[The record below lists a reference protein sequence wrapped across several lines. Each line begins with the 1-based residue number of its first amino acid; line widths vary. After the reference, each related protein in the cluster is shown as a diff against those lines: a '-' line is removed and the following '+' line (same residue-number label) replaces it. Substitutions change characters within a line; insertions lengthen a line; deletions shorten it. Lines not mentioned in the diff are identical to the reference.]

1 MTVKSLDILLL
12 NIFSLGH
19 KHITYIC
26 TPIRPKEIGRIH
38 RLAGLR
44 SCFKD
49 HGLDPEWVEVKSPTI
64 AAYGRYSADNSEYQN
79 GYDMASQALDEHTSS
94 TAFVGNNDMTAF
106 GIMAAISDHGF
117 RVPHDYSVC
126 GFDNI
131 PLSSMPQ
138 IALTTIE
145 HASLAKGREAVDI
158 IYKKNT
164 QKISL
169 PNIIILC
176 EWNMN
181 LN

>member
-1 MTVKSLDILLL
+1 M
-12 NIFSLGH
+12 
-19 KHITYIC
+19 
-26 TPIRPKEIGRIH
+26 
-38 RLAGLR
+38 
-44 SCFKD
+44 
-49 HGLDPEWVEVKSPTI
+49 EVKSPTI

-145 HASLAKGREAVDI
+145 HASLAKVVKLWILYIRRTRM
-158 IYKKNT
+158 KKYLCQT
-164 QKISL
+164 SL
-169 PNIIILC
+169 YYANGI
-176 EWNMN
+176 
-181 LN
+181 

>member
-1 MTVKSLDILLL
+1 METTGTCLDNAFACAIFVGGYIIAEHLL
-12 NIFSLGH
+12 SLGH

-94 TAFVGNNDMTAF
+94 TDRV
-106 GIMAAISDHGF
+106 IMRNTESMIRDRS
-117 RVPHDYSVC
+117 HDTKSR
-126 GFDNI
+126 
-131 PLSSMPQ
+131 
-138 IALTTIE
+138 
-145 HASLAKGREAVDI
+145 H
-158 IYKKNT
+158 
-164 QKISL
+164 
-169 PNIIILC
+169 IIIPHKSSGRS
-176 EWNMN
+176 MFI
-181 LN
+181 

>member
-1 MTVKSLDILLL
+1 MQ
-12 NIFSLGH
+12 
-19 KHITYIC
+19 
-26 TPIRPKEIGRIH
+26 
-38 RLAGLR
+38 
-44 SCFKD
+44 CFKD

-106 GIMAAISDHGF
+106 GIMAAISDHEF

-164 QKISL
+164 QKNISAKHHYIMRMEYEPEL
-169 PNIIILC
+169 IVRNSTGKCKITNKTKECHNIS
-176 EWNMN
+176 
-181 LN
+181 